1 MSERED
7 RKTTLKKIDPHI
19 NIQEFIL
26 EYPQLVDVLANDY
39 GFHCVTCVFSDFDTL
54 IEGAAIHNIEGKDFD
69 EMLQHLEELINSD
82 DSVIITDDL

>member
-1 MSERED
+1 MINAENNKASFI
-7 RKTTLKKIDPHI
+7 KIDPHM

-69 EMLQHLEELINSD
+69 EMLKHLEEIIND
-82 DSVIITDDL
+82 DDYELITDD